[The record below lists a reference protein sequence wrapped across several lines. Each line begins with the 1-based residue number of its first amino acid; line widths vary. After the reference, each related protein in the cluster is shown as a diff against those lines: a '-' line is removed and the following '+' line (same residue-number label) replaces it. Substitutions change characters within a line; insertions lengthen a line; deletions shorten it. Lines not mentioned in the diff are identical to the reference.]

1 MAVAIADLSV
11 SMRFEGMSPVP
22 VSPAVQGE
30 SSPETNEGKPRRRQP
45 PPGEASGKQAKVEE
59 ESDPPQHRIDSLA

>member
-11 SMRFEGMSPVP
+11 RVRFESMSPVP
-22 VSPAVQGE
+22 VSSAVQGE
-30 SSPETNEGKPRRRQP
+30 SSPETNEGKPRRRP
-45 PPGEASGKQAKVEE
+45 PPPREASGKQGEE